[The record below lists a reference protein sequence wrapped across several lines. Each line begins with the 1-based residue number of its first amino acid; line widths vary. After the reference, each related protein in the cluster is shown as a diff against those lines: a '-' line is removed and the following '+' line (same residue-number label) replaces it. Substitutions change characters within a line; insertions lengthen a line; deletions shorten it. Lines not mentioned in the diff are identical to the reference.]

1 MNEKKKRRLKKFHFH
16 PATRFLLLTLLV
28 IIISFILNKLHLR
41 SSYNVIDTS
50 SMDVESRIVEVNNML
65 SRKGIKFIIGKA
77 ATNIASFSAFINL
90 MVALIG
96 LSVAHASGFIKAFLR
111 RKTIKL
117 NNKFITFLIIFLG
130 ICSSLINDVGYVIL
144 IPLAALIFAVNKR
157 SPLLGI
163 TAAFCGVSFGYG
175 ISLFAGSLDVSL
187 VQITELSS
195 HLVDV
200 EYHVPL
206 LSNIF
211 IMIVSTFILAFLGTF
226 VIEGIIV
233 NKIGKYKNG
242 EELENTM
249 NLTLNLAELDDKEII
264 ELDLLEKRGLKY
276 ALIVGIIMIL
286 CGIYMIVPGLPKSGL
301 LLDMSQTAYVNQ
313 LFGKGSSFQSGFT
326 YMVSFWFAVV
336 GIAYAIGAKTIKND
350 NELIQK
356 VSVFFKDFGELMVTI
371 FFFVQF
377 VAIFKQTNI
386 GLLLSCYG
394 LNIINSGSIT
404 GIALIIVSMLIMAI
418 SGIFVT
424 SALTKWSLFAPTV
437 VPLMMQSNISPEFA
451 QFILRAADSMTKGIT
466 PFLGYFIIYLGY
478 MNIYNNNKE
487 AITIRKGLSFILP
500 YFLIIGLA
508 WLVIVLGWYIIG
520 LPLGPH
526 SMPSL

>member
-211 IMIVSTFILAFLGTF
+211 IMIVSTFILAFLGT
-226 VIEGIIV
+226 
-233 NKIGKYKNG
+233 
-242 EELENTM
+242 
-249 NLTLNLAELDDKEII
+249 
-264 ELDLLEKRGLKY
+264 
-276 ALIVGIIMIL
+276 
-286 CGIYMIVPGLPKSGL
+286 
-301 LLDMSQTAYVNQ
+301 
-313 LFGKGSSFQSGFT
+313 
-326 YMVSFWFAVV
+326 
-336 GIAYAIGAKTIKND
+336 
-350 NELIQK
+350 
-356 VSVFFKDFGELMVTI
+356 
-371 FFFVQF
+371 
-377 VAIFKQTNI
+377 
-386 GLLLSCYG
+386 
-394 LNIINSGSIT
+394 
-404 GIALIIVSMLIMAI
+404 
-418 SGIFVT
+418 
-424 SALTKWSLFAPTV
+424 
-437 VPLMMQSNISPEFA
+437 
-451 QFILRAADSMTKGIT
+451 
-466 PFLGYFIIYLGY
+466 
-478 MNIYNNNKE
+478 
-487 AITIRKGLSFILP
+487 
-500 YFLIIGLA
+500 
-508 WLVIVLGWYIIG
+508 
-520 LPLGPH
+520 
-526 SMPSL
+526 